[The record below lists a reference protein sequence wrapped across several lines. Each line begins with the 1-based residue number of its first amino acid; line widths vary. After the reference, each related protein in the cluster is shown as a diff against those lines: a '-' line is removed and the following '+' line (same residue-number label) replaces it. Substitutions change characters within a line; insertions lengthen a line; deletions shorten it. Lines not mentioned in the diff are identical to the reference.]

1 MSDGA
6 TQSQS
11 RAMPR
16 RHEMALEKLSSQA
29 ATFDGRSELLIEAL
43 EGVRFVKIERGV
55 DPKNPRKIRAEI
67 TERGKNALERSKRGV
82 DPYLVMTK

>member
-1 MSDGA
+1 MSEVS
-6 TQSQS
+6 QSHS

-16 RHEMALEKLSSQA
+16 RHEITLEKIEA
-29 ATFDGRSELLIEAL
+29 GERNFDGRSAALIEAL
-43 EGVRFVKIERGV
+43 EGYQFVAITDRP
-55 DPKNPRKIRAEI
+55 DAKNPRKVVVAI